1 MLSKS
6 LDKFVPGAWTVDP
19 GDGAFYGP
27 KIDITISDALRRKHQ
42 CATIQLDF
50 QLPQRFDLT
59 YRSAEGGADAAAN
72 VAAGPGADKLVR
84 PVMIHR
90 AILGSVE
97 RFTAILTE
105 HFAGK
110 WPFWLSPRQVVVIP
124 VAAPHKEYAKEVAQK
139 LWDAGLYADADLSDS
154 TLPKKVRNGEI
165 AQYNYIFGVSS
176 GLHTRP
182 SAKGARGLTF
192 GHHVNSRRV
201 RRDGVARRQRPQPRR
216 RWQQKGTHR
225 DDRARRG
232 AREALAAQEREE
244 ARQRAPIEIVSRSL
258 CPSQWILSH
267 HFVQRCRFTPKVF

>member
-59 YRSAEGGADAAAN
+59 YRSAEGGEAAKEKDAT
-72 VAAGPGADKLVR
+72 GADKLVR

-110 WPFWLSPRQVVVIP
+110 WPLWLSPRQVVVIP

-165 AQYNYIFGVSS
+165 AQYNFIFGALSR
-176 GLHTRP
+176 H
-182 SAKGARGLTF
+182 F
-192 GHHVNSRRV
+192 GPCESRAFR
-201 RRDGVARRQRPQPRR
+201 
-216 RWQQKGTHR
+216 
-225 DDRARRG
+225 
-232 AREALAAQEREE
+232 
-244 ARQRAPIEIVSRSL
+244 
-258 CPSQWILSH
+258 
-267 HFVQRCRFTPKVF
+267 

>member
-59 YRSAEGGADAAAN
+59 YRSAEGGDAANA
-72 VAAGPGADKLVR
+72 AAGGADKLVR

-165 AQYNYIFGVSS
+165 AQYNYIFGAF
-176 GLHTRP
+176 GLGWSIRE
-182 SAKGARGLTF
+182 RELTCASCVTL
-192 GHHVNSRRV
+192 HSRRI
-201 RRDGVARRQRPQPRR
+201 RRDGVAGGQRPQPRR
-216 RWQQKGTHR
+216 RGQQKGAHG
-225 DDRARRG
+225 DDQTRRG
-232 AREALAAQEREE
+232 AREAPPVEEREA
-244 ARQRAPIEIVSRSL
+244 ARQRAPIDPLSSSSLLARRNLKELSLSDRRS
-258 CPSQWILSH
+258 SSLSK
-267 HFVQRCRFTPKVF
+267 RARE

>member
-59 YRSAEGGADAAAN
+59 YRSAEGGADANAAASAATAT
-72 VAAGPGADKLVR
+72 AAGAGADKLVR

-165 AQYNYIFGVSS
+165 AQYNYIFGVSLVS
-176 GLHTRP
+176 TLALLRREP
-182 SAKGARGLTF
+182 LGLTF
-192 GHHVNSRRV
+192 GPPRETVVGSEEMESRAVNV
-201 RRDGVARRQRPQPRR
+201 RN
-216 RWQQKGTHR
+216 R
-225 DDRARRG
+225 DDAGNKKARTETIKLDEVLEKLLR
-232 AREALAAQEREE
+232 LKNERRLDNEL
-244 ARQRAPIEIVSRSL
+244 R
-258 CPSQWILSH
+258 
-267 HFVQRCRFTPKVF
+267 